1 MCDDG
6 EHMYCGTTSG
16 DVMLVNIN
24 TCLLKQFGP
33 QKDKYSQ
40 VYIYIY
46 VCYYIHSHISSLSS
60 LQGIAV
66 LKLLPSGDLIIG
78 TGEGT
83 VAAIRG
89 KTYKRF
95 K

>member
-40 VYIYIY
+40 VYIHVYMYVIIVHVYIVIY
-46 VCYYIHSHISSLSS
+46 PLSLLSR
-60 LQGIAV
+60 A
-66 LKLLPSGDLIIG
+66 
-78 TGEGT
+78 
-83 VAAIRG
+83 
-89 KTYKRF
+89 
-95 K
+95 